1 MELLI
6 KNREKLAMKG
16 LGRFGFILLS
26 ACLFLLANTK
36 TFAQTECAEK
46 IEFTVQS
53 IDESNEGDG
62 DAKLVLSGVP
72 ANDYIVDYSSGAT
85 YSGTPTNTYGS
96 LTAATEANTLGRYI
110 ATGLANPATPAGQQ
124 YTVRV
129 QMPDNSCYSD
139 STIVLPRVNWSAEPD
154 YTDLDV
160 TVAKSGD
167 ATTVGAN
174 VTVTVSVTN
183 DDSNA
188 GVNTV
193 DATGVEIIV
202 NEPATGLT
210 LVGGSS
216 DTGGNGTF
224 DEGTLIWNV
233 GTVPAGT
240 TYTLQLTYTV
250 TERGVFQIG
259 SEVKT
264 TTGSIEELDSMPLDE
279 GGGGAFEDE
288 DDESSTCISTP
299 WDWCTTDS
307 FDFTL
312 ISGVYTGITWQKD
325 GVDITATV
333 PGEYIL
339 NGDGSLTIL
348 SVGSYNFRYDHPT
361 NASCDAVGCC
371 PIDIVQG
378 TRPDLL
384 DMPPAAICLNE
395 TLPTVLAQDATVPGD
410 YDSDRGQVV
419 YQWFNDNGTDNPTND
434 TIVGQTSLTLDLSTL
449 PQVAGTYHYKIKA
462 LDELH
467 ATCIDS
473 TTFEFVITDIEKPVA
488 SSNTPICEEEQ
499 IELTVTNMTDY
510 PGTDYDFNW
519 WYEADSATT
528 FAAVGDSVGIL
539 DADPTTHSGDYVVQV
554 SQTFTSPFTSG
565 SVDTYCAK
573 TDTVTMLVNPLP
585 APPEMKDST
594 YCQYEEI
601 AELIEHVVDS
611 TGGDYLSWY
620 QTTALDPPFSTTAF
634 ASNKPDSSIAGQFG
648 PYYVTQTDGN
658 GCESYPDSFVVNINA
673 LPEPPVVQDL
683 AYCEGA
689 TTTVPLTATPLSGD
703 YTLTWYDDTLDT
715 GAGGTPADPVI
726 PTPDASVVDT
736 LRFYVT
742 QTFGTTSCESYNAEL
757 IVYIKDTPDR
767 PAFDDP
773 VYCLDDVAVSLD
785 NHLTPST
792 ASTTSPSDTYTHW
805 TYPGFTD
812 DGVAVPTPTTDDAG
826 SSYGLVWEEWEYI
839 APDASTLSCEGPME
853 DLRVIVNPKPNIE
866 PIAVNALCVG
876 DAAQDDAR
884 LYITDYR
891 DSDELLWHAGA
902 TFNPA
907 SVTEPVQTGTDMRAN
922 GGAFASNLTN
932 PTVGSG
938 PTTYAI
944 QITNEFGCVE
954 TGTVDLTEKDCVCPG
969 GYCEPASITR
979 TL

>member
-26 ACLFLLANTK
+26 ACLSLIANTK
-36 TFAQTECAEK
+36 AFSQECAEK

-53 IDESNEGDG
+53 IDESAEGVG

-72 ANDYIVDYSSGAT
+72 ANTYIVDYSSGST
-85 YSGTPTNTYGS
+85 YSGSGTATYGT
-96 LTAATEANTLGRYI
+96 LTAATEALTLGRYI

-129 QMPDNSCYSD
+129 EMPDNSCYSD

-167 ATTVGAN
+167 AATVGAT
-174 VTVTVSVTN
+174 VVVTVSVTN
-183 DDSNA
+183 DDTNA

-193 DATGVEIIV
+193 DATGVEIVI
-202 NEPATGLT
+202 NPPASGLVYNTGT
-210 LVGGSS
+210 AA
-216 DTGGNGTF
+216 TGGNGTY
-224 DEGTLIWNV
+224 DESTLIWSV
-233 GTVPAGT
+233 GTVPAGA

-250 TERGVFQIG
+250 NERGVFQIG

-264 TTGSIEELDSMPLDE
+264 TTGTIDELDSMPLDE
-279 GGGGAFEDE
+279 GGAANFEDE

-312 ISGVYTGITWQKD
+312 ISDVYDDIIWQKG
-325 GVDITATV
+325 GVDITASV
-333 PGEYIL
+333 AGEYTI
-339 NGDGSLTIL
+339 NADGSLTIL
-348 SVGSYNFRYDHPT
+348 SVGSYNFRYVSPT
-361 NASCDAVGCC
+361 GNASCDAVGCC
-371 PIDIVQG
+371 PIDIIQG
-378 TRPDLL
+378 IRPDLL

-395 TLPTVLAQDATVPGD
+395 TLPTVIAQDDTDPGA

-419 YQWFNDNGTDNPTND
+419 YQWFNDNGTDNPNTD
-434 TIVGQTSLTLDLSTL
+434 SLTGQTSLTLDLSSL
-449 PQVAGTYHYKIKA
+449 PQTAGTYYYKVKA

-473 TTFEFVITDIEKPVA
+473 TIFEFVITDIEKPIA
-488 SSNTPICEEEQ
+488 NANTPICEEEQ

-510 PGTDYDFNW
+510 PGTAYDFDW
-519 WYEADSATT
+519 WYEANATVFT
-528 FAAVGDSVGIL
+528 AVGDSVGIL

-554 SQTFTSPFTSG
+554 SQTFTNPFSSG

-585 APPEMKDST
+585 EPPVMKDST
-594 YCQYEEI
+594 YCQYDVI
-601 AELIEHVVDS
+601 AEYIEHVVDS
-611 TGGDYLSWY
+611 TGGYLSWY
-620 QTTALDPPFSTTAF
+620 QTAVRDTPFYTT
-634 ASNKPDSSIAGQFG
+634 NLWDKPDSSVSGQVG
-648 PYYVTQTDGN
+648 PYYVTQTDLN

-683 AYCEGA
+683 AYCEGE
-689 TTTVPLTATPLSGD
+689 TNTLPLTATPLSAA
-703 YTLTWYDDTLDT
+703 YTLTWYDDTLAT
-715 GAGGTPADPVI
+715 GAGGTIADPAI
-726 PTPDASVVDT
+726 PTPDASAVDT

-742 QTFGTTSCESYNAEL
+742 QTFGTTACESYNAEL
-757 IVYIKDTPDR
+757 VVYIKDTPDR
-767 PAFDDP
+767 PGFADP
-773 VYCLDDVAVSLD
+773 VYCLEETAVSLD
-785 NHLTPST
+785 NHLTPS
-792 ASTTSPSDTYTHW
+792 AVSTTTPSATFTHW
-805 TYPGFTD
+805 TYPGFID
-812 DGVAVPTPTTDDAG
+812 DGSAVPTPTTNDAG
-826 SSYGLVWEEWEYI
+826 SSYGLVWETWEYI

-853 DLRVIVNPKPNIE
+853 DLRVIVNPKPNVE
-866 PIAVNALCVG
+866 LVAVNALCVG

-891 DSDELLWHAGA
+891 DSDVLLWHLGDTFVAASAGA
-902 TFNPA
+902 
-907 SVTEPVQTGTDMRAN
+907 SQTGTDIRAL

-932 PTVGSG
+932 PEVGDG
-938 PTTYAI
+938 ARNYAI

-954 TGTVDLTEKDCVCPG
+954 TGVVPLTEKDCVCPG